1 MRAQLQRGQSRGGWG
16 AAVTSSICIL
26 LVAQS
31 CAAQTSPAPGT
42 IRGTVADSSGSLV
55 EAAIVRLQAPGA
67 TALRTTLTDQTGSF
81 HFSAVEP
88 GAYTLTITAGGF
100 MDEKTNV
107 SVVSGENPPLPPVVL
122 QIAPAISKVDVTL
135 PPHELAVQQVHAEE
149 KQRLLGIVPNF
160 YVTYDPNAAPLTAAQ
175 KFHLGLRTL
184 IDPETILGNAAG
196 AGIEQWRNT
205 TDRQFG
211 QGMEGYGK
219 RFGVDYAAS
228 VTLGASSYTFVASSM
243 RCGK

>member
-1 MRAQLQRGQSRGGWG
+1 
-16 AAVTSSICIL
+16 
-26 LVAQS
+26 
-31 CAAQTSPAPGT
+31 
-42 IRGTVADSSGSLV
+42 
-55 EAAIVRLQAPGA
+55 
-67 TALRTTLTDQTGSF
+67 
-81 HFSAVEP
+81 
-88 GAYTLTITAGGF
+88 

-205 TDRQFG
+205 TDRHQ
-211 QGMEGYGK
+211 
-219 RFGVDYAAS
+219 RAS
-228 VTLGASSYTFVASSM
+228 YS
-243 RCGK
+243 

>member
-1 MRAQLQRGQSRGGWG
+1 MRAQLQCSQSRGGWG
-16 AAVTSSICIL
+16 LAVTSICTL

-42 IRGTVADSSGSLV
+42 IRGTVADSSGSVV
-55 EAAIVRLQAPGA
+55 EAAIIRLQAAEA
-67 TALRTTLTDQTGSF
+67 TAQRTTLTDQTGSF

-88 GAYTLTITAGGF
+88 GAYTLTVTAGGF
-100 MDEKTNV
+100 TEEKANV
-107 SVVSGENPPLPPVVL
+107 SVVSGENPLLPPDVL

-149 KQRLLGIVPNF
+149 KQRLLGIIPNF

-175 KFHLGLRTL
+175 KFQLGLRNL
-184 IDPETILGNAAG
+184 IDPEVILGNAAG

-211 QGMEGYGK
+211 HGMEGY
-219 RFGVDYAAS
+219 AS
-228 VTLGASSYTFVASSM
+228 DLAWTMPPASPTS
-243 RCGK
+243 

>member
-1 MRAQLQRGQSRGGWG
+1 MRAQLQRGQSRGGGG

-55 EAAIVRLQAPGA
+55 EAAIVRLQAPGS

-88 GAYTLTITAGGF
+88 RAYTLTITAGGF

-135 PPHELAVQQVHAEE
+135 PPHELAVQRSEE
-149 KQRLLGIVPNF
+149 HTSEL
-160 YVTYDPNAAPLTAAQ
+160 
-175 KFHLGLRTL
+175 
-184 IDPETILGNAAG
+184 
-196 AGIEQWRNT
+196 
-205 TDRQFG
+205 
-211 QGMEGYGK
+211 
-219 RFGVDYAAS
+219 
-228 VTLGASSYTFVASSM
+228 
-243 RCGK
+243 